1 MAHQPAKLPP
11 YRPQLAL
18 LVKTPPEGDDW
29 LHELKLDGFRI
40 GVEIDRGKVRLLSR
54 REKEWTERISVGR
67 RGREAAARQDRADR
81 R

>member
-1 MAHQPAKLPP
+1 MPHQPAKVPP

-54 REKEWTERISVGR
+54 RDKEWTDEFPSVVAGAKR
-67 RGREAAARQDRADR
+67 LPSRPR
-81 R
+81 